1 MSNIDQITIS
11 NGTTTITMP
20 RTKTPTVSGEVV
32 ANETIMASGKSVKD
46 IIGYRAVVTAE
57 WDYVPADTMAALVA
71 MLRTGGYF
79 TVGYPDPD
87 GTDKSAKFSISIPS
101 PGIFKFNGTVPMWH
115 KVSLTMTA
123 QEVV

>member
-1 MSNIDQITIS
+1 MTQITIS

-20 RTKTPTVSGEVV
+20 KVKKITVGGEEV
-32 ANETIMASGKSVKD
+32 ANETVMASGKKVKD
-46 IIGYRAVVTAE
+46 VIGYRAVVSAD
-57 WDYVPADTMAALVA
+57 WDYVPAATMAALTT

-101 PGIFKFNGTVPMWH
+101 PGIFKFNGTTPFWH
-115 KVSLTMTA
+115 GVSLDMTA